1 MLHRM
6 IFLYGEKLR
15 HIRFSMLNL
24 HFNGGLLSSTSPL
37 AKWLN
42 KMFS

>member
-6 IFLYGEKLR
+6 IFCMARNSR

-24 HFNGGLLSSTSPL
+24 QFKGGLLSSTS
-37 AKWLN
+37 WLN